1 MELTLNKE
9 ALMNIC
15 LVEKDITELELIK
28 PLWEQLN
35 SVHID
40 KSIYFKNKYEQF
52 AFGKRMEAVYEKPQ
66 KGIVKI
72 DMLLDK
78 DNENYIGYCLSSI
91 EDNLGAIESIYIESS
106 YRKFRLG
113 DKLMKNA
120 LKWFEEN
127 KALNI
132 AINVVYANDEVLPF
146 YERYGFHIGNYILKR
161 N

>member
-1 MELTLNKE
+1 
-9 ALMNIC
+9 MNIC
-15 LVEKDITELELIK
+15 LVEKDIKELELIK

-52 AFGKRMEAVYEKPQ
+52 TFGKRMEAVYEKSK
-66 KGIVKI
+66 KGIIKI
-72 DMLLDK
+72 AMLLDI

-91 EDNLGAIESIYIESS
+91 EDNLGSIESIYIESN

-120 LKWFEEN
+120 LNWFESN
-127 KALNI
+127 KTADI
-132 AINVVYANDEVLPF
+132 TINVVYSNDEVLLF
-146 YERYGFHIGNYILKR
+146 YECYGFHIGNYILKR